1 MSGHGNTYDGPGL
14 HPLHLALFL
23 VGGACLGSG
32 IISLYGS
39 FGWAGGADLNGDFAQ
54 IGFSALDNLAL
65 LPGAEVAV
73 VLVVIGLVCLIYG
86 NATAWR
92 ETGGY

>member
-1 MSGHGNTYDGPGL
+1 MSDSNQYTGSGL
-14 HPLHLALFL
+14 HPLHLALFI

-32 IISLYGS
+32 ITLLYWS
-39 FGWAGGADLNGDFAQ
+39 FGLESGPLNGDFATV
-54 IGFSALDNLAL
+54 GFNGLDNISL
-65 LPGAEVAV
+65 LSGAEAAVA
-73 VLVVIGLVCLIYG
+73 LVVVGLVCLIFG